1 MPSKQQ
7 RRNLKVK
14 GDLIKAQR
22 RNIEKGTVCILCG
35 EFIPK
40 GALLTHKELKHNEVK
55 ITPSPTVYVKSSVWV
70 SVVGGG
76 LPSLGKKK

>member
-7 RRNLKVK
+7 RRNWKAK
-14 GDLIKAQR
+14 GDLIKEQR
-22 RNIEKGTVCILCG
+22 RNLKKGTVCILCG

-40 GALLTHKELKHNEVK
+40 GLLLTHKQLKHNEAK
-55 ITPSPTVYVKSSVWV
+55 ITASPAVNKKSPAWV

-76 LPSLGKKK
+76 LPSLGKKQ